1 MSKGSVHGSHPAFGS
16 PTPLPFDQLTGPF
29 DGQAGALAGIPSSFE
44 LRGDGAVARQPAAR
58 KEHGGCGFNGRW
70 MVRKVEDHGVIPL
83 HEGCSVA
90 DSLFDRS
97 LEVVVNGCVVPT
109 SAGPPEVF
117 KRHFGMLRPRFDR
130 HVDPV

>member
-1 MSKGSVHGSHPAFGS
+1 MSKGSVHGSHPAFGGS
-16 PTPLPFDQLTGPF
+16 TPFPFHQLTGPF

-58 KEHGGCGFNGRW
+58 KEHGGCGFNGGW